1 MKLFEFYNKLLFEQ
15 NYRNQK
21 VRSIINAM
29 NNRNPITFY
38 YTGPQEPPRDKVL
51 KGVRIRAEVVA
62 YGLSKKGNEI
72 IRAYVAP
79 PSTSLKG
86 FDKTNW
92 RTFRIDRMSS
102 IRILTDETYEKRNDG
117 QYKEG
122 DESTLGPMVK
132 TFFTIKWD
140 KTPEISE
147 PEKPIPPT
155 TIKKPIPTPKPEPV
169 TKEPIEPEEPI
180 SKTPPPLTP
189 TNDFVKDIYKKLL
202 PNIKDTET
210 GKILSSQDF
219 ENFSK
224 ELYKL
229 KEKEWVDVQ
238 KNLGKNTKPGEGTR
252 KRFEIDSKN
261 ELAKELQKNNI
272 KVKNLPINESIN
284 RIKTLMFY

>member
-1 MKLFEFYNKLLFEQ
+1 MKLFDFYKKLLFEQ

-21 VRSIINAM
+21 VKSIISAM

-38 YTGPQEPPRDKVL
+38 YTGPDKPPRDKVL

-72 IRAYVAP
+72 IRAYVEP

-102 IRILTDETYEKRNDG
+102 IRILTDETYDKRNDG

-122 DESTLGPMVK
+122 DESIMGPMVK

-147 PEKPIPPT
+147 PKKPIRPPKVKEPIPPT
-155 TIKKPIPTPKPEPV
+155 KPEPV
-169 TKEPIEPEEPI
+169 TTEPSEPEQPI
-180 SKTPPPLTP
+180 SKTPPPLIP
-189 TNDFVKDIYKKLL
+189 TNDFVKDIFKKLET
-202 PNIKDTET
+202 NIKDTEK
-210 GKILSSQDF
+210 GKMLSSQDF
-219 ENFSK
+219 ETYSR

-229 KEKEWVDVQ
+229 KEKEWVDLQ
-238 KNLGKNTKPGEGTR
+238 KSLGKNTKPGEGTR

-272 KVKNLPINESIN
+272 KVGLLPINESIN